1 MNNLPLVSL
10 IIISYNQK
18 DYIEDCM
25 QSLLQLTYPNL
36 ELLYLDDC
44 SPDGSFA
51 QACRYEEQIRQKYE
65 KVSFVGNKENRG
77 LIRNLNLLVE
87 QSRGKYVK
95 FMAADDFLLED
106 SISKMVE
113 FMEKNEV
120 HDMIYSNGFY
130 GDENVHYPLN
140 EKKLSKLYDG
150 MQPSGVNLFEQLYER
165 DFITAPTV
173 MIKREVYER
182 LGLYDSNLGIE
193 DWDYFLRIAKQGSI
207 GYLDDVT
214 VMYRFTNDSLSHSAN
229 PLRRINMQKSGLLIQ
244 EKYQKF
250 AQNSKQIMSKSF
262 NDAYQDAMHI
272 DNEEYFRFLKEY
284 RKRNDITV
292 TPMNGVRYLL
302 YKSHIFQM
310 LDKRGIIQ

>member
-140 EKKLSKLYDG
+140 EKELSKLYDG

-182 LGLYDSNLGIE
+182 LGVYDSNLGIE
-193 DWDYFLRIAKQGSI
+193 DWDYFLRIARQGSI

-214 VMYRFTNDSLSHSAN
+214 VMYRFTNDSLSHSDN

-244 EKYQKF
+244 EKYQKL
-250 AQNSKQIMSKSF
+250 AKNSKSIMTQSY
-262 NDAYQDAMHI
+262 NDAYQDALHI
-272 DNEEYFRFLKEY
+272 DNAEYFIFLKEY
-284 RKRNDITV
+284 KKRNNIKTK
-292 TPMNGVRYLL
+292 PMNQIRYLL
-302 YKSHIFQM
+302 YKLHVFQM
-310 LDKRGIIQ
+310 LE

>member
-1 MNNLPLVSL
+1 MNNFPLVSL

-18 DYIEDCM
+18 DYIADCM
-25 QSLLQLTYPNL
+25 QSLLHLTYPNI

-51 QACRYEEQIRQKYE
+51 QARRYEEQITQKYE
-65 KVSFVGNKENRG
+65 KVSFIGNKENRG

-87 QSRGKYVK
+87 QSKGKYVK

-113 FMEKNEV
+113 FMETNEN
-120 HDMIYSNGFY
+120 HDMVYSNGFY
-130 GDENVHYPLN
+130 GDVNVHFPLR
-140 EKKLSKLYDG
+140 EKELPRLYKG
-150 MQPSGVNLFEQLYER
+150 IQPSGVNLFERLYER
-165 DFITAPTV
+165 DFIAAPTA

-193 DWDYFLRIAKQGSI
+193 DWDYFLRIAEQGSI

-214 VMYRFTNDSLSHSAN
+214 VMYRFTNDSLSHSDN

-244 EKYQKF
+244 EKYKEF
-250 AQNSKQIMSKSF
+250 AKNSKSIMTKSY
-262 NDAYQDAMHI
+262 NDAYQDALHI
-272 DNEEYFRFLKEY
+272 DNAEYFGFLKEY
-284 RKRNDITV
+284 KERNNIKIK
-292 TPMNGVRYLL
+292 PMNQIRYLL
-302 YKSHIFQM
+302 YKLHVFQM
-310 LDKRGIIQ
+310 LG